1 MTTLGSSNG
10 QILLGFVGSP
20 LTKEVL
26 SDPFISK
33 IGGVPVPLQKD
44 ILVPEQICNS
54 CNKTMLLIAQ
64 IYAPLDHVA
73 AYERVLYIFGCN
85 MPKCARSFSVLRC
98 QVPSDYFTEHYDR
111 SHLNSTK
118 KNQQK
123 NNKNDETVHS
133 EKADIAEP
141 HHDDTEVSRCQTQT
155 PNQSTQNQTFTSP
168 ITIYPSDSDVFDIGS
183 IWNSVDWG
191 LGTQGK
197 GQNTSRM
204 SSEFSVKS
212 LTTNLSPQ
220 LHTNS
225 QHEKNKKLKKN
236 KRTAQVAKAGT
247 FVPYEIEFDN
257 EPQEITED
265 SHVKSL
271 LQQYYSEEKQNTS
284 HEQWNESYE
293 RTVYKYDKTLYKFQK
308 RLQRAPQQ
316 CIRYCFGGTPLWM
329 SSSQLPKSIPN
340 CEECGASRVFE
351 LQLLSTLVYFLK
363 VSHHESRTIDFGVL
377 AIYTCS
383 KSCQSAQIYHKEF
396 CFVQSGL

>member
-123 NNKNDETVHS
+123 
-133 EKADIAEP
+133 
-141 HHDDTEVSRCQTQT
+141 
-155 PNQSTQNQTFTSP
+155 
-168 ITIYPSDSDVFDIGS
+168 
-183 IWNSVDWG
+183 
-191 LGTQGK
+191 
-197 GQNTSRM
+197 
-204 SSEFSVKS
+204 
-212 LTTNLSPQ
+212 
-220 LHTNS
+220 
-225 QHEKNKKLKKN
+225 
-236 KRTAQVAKAGT
+236 
-247 FVPYEIEFDN
+247 
-257 EPQEITED
+257 
-265 SHVKSL
+265 
-271 LQQYYSEEKQNTS
+271 KQ
-284 HEQWNESYE
+284 
-293 RTVYKYDKTLYKFQK
+293 
-308 RLQRAPQQ
+308 
-316 CIRYCFGGTPLWM
+316 
-329 SSSQLPKSIPN
+329 
-340 CEECGASRVFE
+340 
-351 LQLLSTLVYFLK
+351 
-363 VSHHESRTIDFGVL
+363 
-377 AIYTCS
+377 
-383 KSCQSAQIYHKEF
+383 
-396 CFVQSGL
+396 